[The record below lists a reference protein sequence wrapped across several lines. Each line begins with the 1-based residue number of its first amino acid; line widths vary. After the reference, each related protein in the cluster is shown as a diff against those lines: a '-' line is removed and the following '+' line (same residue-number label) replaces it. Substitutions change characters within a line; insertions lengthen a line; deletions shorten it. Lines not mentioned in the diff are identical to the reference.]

1 MNSILNEQAKHAKLV
16 NKTKQKLAK
25 AKYIAIT
32 RDIWSRD
39 TRSFIA
45 ASAHWIS
52 NYGKLETAMLA
63 CERFTGNQTA
73 DEIALKLKGILSRFE
88 IIPKCVAI
96 TTDNASNFKSCLRKH
111 SDDYEEFSL
120 LMEDKLDE
128 DAEMLFTLD
137 LNDLQN
143 VWCRCDQLST
153 SASDDVIP
161 LHVAHDSDSDDDG
174 TAPSFRVHEMPPE
187 IIQNV
192 VENGRAAV
200 FLPNHIDCGA
210 HTFNLIGKVDAFKA
224 LNINT
229 DYSQQYVSVFKKLNA
244 IWKVNSSRL
253 GRETFKKYLKGTIL
267 KPHRI
272 RWNRI
277 YDAVNTIPI
286 FFKYRV

>member
-1 MNSILNEQAKHAKLV
+1 M
-16 NKTKQKLAK
+16 

-32 RDIWSRD
+32 SDIWSRD

-45 ASAHWIS
+45 ASAHWI
-52 NYGKLETAMLA
+52 NNHGKLETAMLA
-63 CERFTGNQTA
+63 CERFTGSQTA
-73 DEIALKLKGILSRFE
+73 DQIAGKLKGILTRFE
-88 IIPKCVAI
+88 ILPKCVAI

-111 SDDYEEFSL
+111 SDDYEEFSS
-120 LMEDKLDE
+120 LMEDQLDE

-143 VWCRCDQLST
+143 IWCRCDQLSNI
-153 SASDDVIP
+153 ASDDVIP
-161 LHVAHDSDSDDDG
+161 LHDSQASDNDDDDDG
-174 TAPSFRVHEMPPE
+174 TALSFRVHEMPPE

-192 VENGRAAV
+192 LENDQQHA
-200 FLPNHIDCGA
+200 FLPNRIECGA

-224 LNINT
+224 LTNNT
-229 DYSQQYVSVFKKLNA
+229 VYRQQYVTVFKKLNA

-253 GRETFKKYLKGTIL
+253 GRETFKKYMKGTIL

-277 YDAVNTIPI
+277 YDAVNTNSI
-286 FFKYRV
+286 FFKSRV